1 MEDHSVVREVI
12 SRLLETFGAKVT
24 PVPGV
29 PVALEALG
37 RERPNVVLASIAR
50 PGMSGLFGSHGA
62 NTGARMATTTSTP
75 TTTAPTQASWLRRN
89 VRQN

>member
-1 MEDHSVVREVI
+1 MRVAMPTETKPTAREMRDPKSSLEKTSRPIWSVPNQCLPEGD
-12 SRLLETFGAKVT
+12 SRILF
-24 PVPGV
+24 
-29 PVALEALG
+29 
-37 RERPNVVLASIAR
+37 I
-50 PGMSGLFGSHGA
+50 SGLFGSHGA